1 MYKNDAMKRKVF
13 YSFHYAKDSWRAS
26 QVRNIGVV
34 EGNAPLTS
42 NKWEEVKQKGDAN
55 ILKWIQDSLV
65 GKTCLVVLIGEKTSE
80 RKWCN
85 REIEEAWRAGKGI
98 VGIYIHNLK
107 DFLGNQSEKGKN
119 PFKSFYID
127 KTYNYIAKRDNKV
140 DNNEILLSL
149 VCHAY
154 DPPYTT
160 SKNVYDFI
168 ADHIEDWVEEA
179 ITIRM
184 LYPSGR
190 D

>member
-1 MYKNDAMKRKVF
+1 MKRKVF
-13 YSFHYAKDSWRAS
+13 YSFHYAKDSWRAG

-34 EGNAPLTS
+34 EGDEPLTS

-65 GKTCLVVLIGEKTSE
+65 GKTCLVVLIGEKTAE

-107 DFLGNQSEKGKN
+107 DIFGSQSTKGNN
-119 PFKSFYID
+119 PFKAFYID
-127 KTYNYIAKRDNKV
+127 KTYTYIAKRDKKV
-140 DNNEILLSL
+140 DDNEILLSS

-154 DPPYTT
+154 DPPYVMST
-160 SKNVYDFI
+160 NVYNYI
-168 ADHIEDWVEEA
+168 SENIEDWVEEA
-179 ITIRM
+179 IRIRKM
-184 LYPSGR
+184 YP
-190 D
+190 